1 MVNLDTMNALSL
13 DIGGT
18 HIACA
23 VVAGKKVLA
32 QESISSGGAQ
42 ALEALMPQLQST
54 LEDLLRKAGLTSR
67 ECAGLALGFPGVV
80 DFRTGAI
87 HATFKKYEDA
97 PRIDLAGWSQRAF
110 GLPMRIESDARMALL
125 GEWYA
130 GAGEG
135 YDDIVMLTL
144 GTGIGGAAM
153 MHGRLIRGK
162 HALAGSMGGHFPV
175 EIDGRICVCGNPGCA
190 EAEAAG
196 WSMPLVARS
205 WPGFAESSL
214 AALQEIGFR
223 DLFEHAQHG
232 DRVAAAV
239 RERCL
244 HVWGA
249 NAIANFNAYE
259 PDVIIVGGGVM
270 QSAGRILPSLT
281 QYIDRYVFAPS
292 GKPGILAAKLGNDAG
307 LLGAIPLLSEVID
320 DSAV

>member
-1 MVNLDTMNALSL
+1 M
-13 DIGGT
+13 GGT

-23 VVAGKKVLA
+23 VVSDKRVLA
-32 QESISSGGAQ
+32 QDSIASGGARS
-42 ALEALMPQLQST
+42 LEALLPQLQSR
-54 LEDLLRKAGLTSR
+54 LEALLRKT
-67 ECAGLALGFPGVV
+67 GLAASECSGLAIGFPGVV

-87 HATFKKYEDA
+87 YATFKKYEDA

-130 GAGEG
+130 GAAEG
-135 YDDIVMLTL
+135 NDDIVMLTL

-153 MHGRLIRGK
+153 MHGRLVRGK

-196 WSMPLVARS
+196 WSMPLVARG

-214 AALQEIGFR
+214 AALPEIGFR
-223 DLFEHAQHG
+223 DLLEHAQRG
-232 DRVAAAV
+232 DHVAAAV
-239 RERCL
+239 LERCL

-259 PDVIIVGGGVM
+259 PDVIVIGGGVM
-270 QSAGRILPSLT
+270 QSAGQILPSLK

-292 GKPGILAAKLGNDAG
+292 GKPTICAAKLGNDAG
-307 LLGAIPLLSEVID
+307 LIGAVPLLSEAID
-320 DSAV
+320 APAL